1 MQRVSVLVGVRVGSC
16 ATPDISADLAAS
28 DDSATAIRDDMTGN
42 AMLAAGGQ
50 IVNVAA
56 ALPVCA
62 LLLLL
67 TLCALV

>member
-16 ATPDISADLAAS
+16 ATPDISADMAA
-28 DDSATAIRDDMTGN
+28 ATAIRDDMTGN